1 MIKHLFLA
9 IISLTL
15 LISIQT
21 VYADET
27 NSLDILTNKAITLA
41 LDKQYEKA
49 LDRFNEILDLE
60 PNNPVALEWIP
71 KILNEIPA
79 KSTTNSEYVVHI
91 QMTLRD
97 EDGKLVSVLE
107 STNARYVP
115 TKFLEIWWNTLID
128 RGTIVNENGIEKLQ
142 ITTSKNA
149 DLDHIASFLWEAEI
163 AGKAV
168 QIFEVYVPM
177 MQYNDHEKVE
187 LQWTIIKR

>member
-79 KSTTNSEYVVHI
+79 KSTINSEYVVHI

-142 ITTSKNA
+142 ITTFKNA
-149 DLDHIASFLWEAEI
+149 DLDHIGSFLWETEI

>member
-79 KSTTNSEYVVHI
+79 KSTINSEYVVHI

-142 ITTSKNA
+142 ITTSKNYS
-149 DLDHIASFLWEAEI
+149 LDHIGSFLWETEI

>member
-1 MIKHLFLA
+1 
-9 IISLTL
+9 
-15 LISIQT
+15 
-21 VYADET
+21 
-27 NSLDILTNKAITLA
+27 
-41 LDKQYEKA
+41 
-49 LDRFNEILDLE
+49 
-60 PNNPVALEWIP
+60 
-71 KILNEIPA
+71 
-79 KSTTNSEYVVHI
+79 
-91 QMTLRD
+91 MTLRD

-128 RGTIVNENGIEKLQ
+128 RGPIVNENGIDKLQ
-142 ITTSKNA
+142 ITTSKNYS
-149 DLDHIASFLWEAEI
+149 LDHIGSFLWETEI

>member
-49 LDRFNEILDLE
+49 LDRFDEILDLE

-79 KSTTNSEYVVHI
+79 KSTINSEYVVHI

-142 ITTSKNA
+142 ITTSKNYS
-149 DLDHIASFLWEAEI
+149 LDHIGSFLWETEI